1 MPVACAAGAGGSRHL
16 QAREILLPGAGLL
29 QLVGGLAELD
39 QAPCADPPP
48 GLCLFPATGDALRL

>member
-16 QAREILLPGAGLL
+16 QAREVLLPGAGLL

-39 QAPCADPPP
+39 QAPPP
-48 GLCLFPATGDALRL
+48 GLCLLPATGDALRL